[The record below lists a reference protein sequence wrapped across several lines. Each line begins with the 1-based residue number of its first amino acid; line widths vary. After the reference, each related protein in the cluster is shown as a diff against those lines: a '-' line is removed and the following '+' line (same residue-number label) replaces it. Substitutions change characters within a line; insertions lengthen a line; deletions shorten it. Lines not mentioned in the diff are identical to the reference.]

1 MIRELSAERGVR
13 PWAWLMALVVH
24 LVFVVVLVFGVA
36 WHQKVTPPMQAE
48 LWDNI
53 PAPATVTRP
62 VPPTPLPPPPPPP
75 APVKAPEPPPP
86 APAPPKPAPV
96 KTPAAADINLKK
108 KAEEKKAAE
117 KKEAERKLA
126 KKRERELAEEIRQ
139 QRAAALKE
147 EEQDQARREAEEAR
161 RRQAALVAK
170 AAQKAKAAL
179 IDRYKLAIINKIKAN
194 TDVPEGVPDG
204 LTLEVDITVLPTGE
218 ILTPVKVVK
227 SSGNAPYDQAVLR
240 GIMRSQPLP
249 LPSEPELRRDFRTTH
264 LQLKHEK

>member
-13 PWAWLMALVVH
+13 PWAWLMAIVVH
-24 LVFVVVLVFGVA
+24 LAFVAVLVFGVA
-36 WHQKVTPPMQAE
+36 WHHQVIPPMQAE
-48 LWDNI
+48 LWDNM

-86 APAPPKPAPV
+86 VPKALPV
-96 KTPAAADINLKK
+96 KTPPAADINLKK
-108 KAEEKKAAE
+108 KAEEKK
-117 KKEAERKLA
+117 EAERKQA
-126 KKRERELAEEIRQ
+126 RKRERELAEEIRQ

-147 EEQDQARREAEEAR
+147 QEQDEARREAEEAR
-161 RRQAALVAK
+161 RQQAAQVAK

-194 TDVPEGVPDG
+194 TEVPEGVPDG
-204 LTLEVDITVLPTGE
+204 LTLEVDLTVLPTGE
-218 ILTPVKVVK
+218 ILTPVRVVK
-227 SSGNAPYDQAVLR
+227 SSGNAAYDQAVLR

-249 LPSEPELRRDFRTTH
+249 LPPEPELRRDFRTTH

>member
-1 MIRELSAERGVR
+1 
-13 PWAWLMALVVH
+13 MAVVVH

-48 LWDNI
+48 LWDNL

-86 APAPPKPAPV
+86 APVPQTPAPV
-96 KTPAAADINLKK
+96 KTPPAADINLKK
-108 KAEEKKAAE
+108 KAEEKK
-117 KKEAERKLA
+117 EAERKQA

-139 QRAAALKE
+139 QRAAALRE
-147 EEQDQARREAEEAR
+147 QEQDEARREAEAAR
-161 RRQAALVAK
+161 RQQAAQVAK

-194 TDVPEGVPDG
+194 TEVPEGVPDG
-204 LTLEVDITVLPTGE
+204 LTLEVDLTVLPTGE
-218 ILTPVKVVK
+218 ILTPVRVVK
-227 SSGNAPYDQAVLR
+227 SSGNAAYDQAVLR

>member
-13 PWAWLMALVVH
+13 PWAWLMALAVH

-36 WHQKVTPPMQAE
+36 WRQKITPPMQAE
-48 LWDNI
+48 LWDNL

-62 VPPTPLPPPPPPP
+62 VPPTPLPPPPPP

-86 APAPPKPAPV
+86 APVPQTPAPV
-96 KTPAAADINLKK
+96 KTPPAADINLKK
-108 KAEEKKAAE
+108 KAEEKK
-117 KKEAERKLA
+117 EAERKQA
-126 KKRERELAEEIRQ
+126 QKRERELAEEIRQ
-139 QRAAALKE
+139 QRAAALRE
-147 EEQDQARREAEEAR
+147 QEQDEARREAEEAR
-161 RRQAALVAK
+161 RQQAAQVAK

-194 TDVPEGVPDG
+194 TEVPEGVPDG
-204 LTLEVDITVLPTGE
+204 LTLEVDLTVLPTGE
-218 ILTPVKVVK
+218 ILTPVRVVK
-227 SSGNAPYDQAVLR
+227 SSGNAAYDQAVLR